1 MTNFYEVLF
10 IVPTTLPEDTILYPG
25 HHYSEEESATLAET
39 KEQNVYL
46 RISDINTWRQ
56 IMG

>member
-1 MTNFYEVLF
+1 MYHSLQHL
-10 IVPTTLPEDTILYPG
+10 TTLPEDTILYPG
-25 HHYSEEESATLAET
+25 HHYSEEGSATLAET